1 MPPKL
6 IEFIA
11 ALCAL
16 MLPTQF
22 AVSDSF
28 RAPTCTWC
36 AGNRG
41 IEYLTPPQA
50 PVHSAASGVVTYVGS
65 VAGTLYVVV
74 RAANGVLVTHGRL
87 ESAVVKAGDRVVAGF
102 RIGSSS
108 NGLYIGVRR
117 LGAYLDPTTCAPAT
131 NNPSGLRPR
140 AVLAPIHSHGP

>member
-50 PVHSAASGVVTYVGS
+50 PVHSATSGVVTYVGS

-74 RAANGVLVTHGRL
+74 RAANGLLVTHGRL

-102 RIGSSS
+102 RIGNSSS
-108 NGLYIGVRR
+108 GLYIGVRR
-117 LGAYLDPTTCAPAT
+117 LGAYLDPTTCAPAS

>member
-1 MPPKL
+1 MLPKL
-6 IEFIA
+6 IEFIT

-22 AVSDSF
+22 AVADSF

-41 IEYLTPPQA
+41 IEYVTPPHA
-50 PVHSAASGVVTYVGS
+50 PVYSAASGEITFVGS
-65 VAGTLYVVV
+65 VSGVNYVVV
-74 RAANGVLVTHGRL
+74 RDPHNVLVTHGRL
-87 ESAVVKAGDRVVAGF
+87 ESVAVKAGDRVTSGF

-108 NGLYIGVRR
+108 GGLYIGVRY
-117 LGAYLDPTTCAPAT
+117 LGAYLDPTTCAPST

-140 AVLAPIHSHGP
+140 AVLVPIHSHGP

>member
-6 IEFIA
+6 IELIA

-28 RAPTCTWC
+28 RAPSCTWC

-41 IEYLTPPQA
+41 IEYLTPQQA

-102 RIGSSS
+102 RIGNSSS
-108 NGLYIGVRR
+108 GLYIGVRR

>member
-41 IEYLTPPQA
+41 IEYLTPPHA
-50 PVHSAASGVVTYVGS
+50 SVYSAASGVVTYVGS

>member
-28 RAPTCTWC
+28 RAPSCTWC